1 LPDRD
6 PYHTAFVAGG
16 LRLFASNGRARAV
29 REHDLAMKTQRLR
42 TLTDPRQAQL
52 LVDSYVASAAN
63 LPASA
68 QRQSDLAR
76 LPLAFQERAE
86 KAESDGSVWSA
97 WTSGS
102 EAWLFIGQLNLSR
115 ARERGHPVLEL
126 EVYDYERR
134 TKSRIVAMRGPDG
147 TWRLLKE

>member
-1 LPDRD
+1 
-6 PYHTAFVAGG
+6 
-16 LRLFASNGRARAV
+16 
-29 REHDLAMKTQRLR
+29 MKTQRLR

-68 QRQSDLAR
+68 RRQSDLAR

-86 KAESDGSVWSA
+86 SAESDGSVWSA
-97 WTSGS
+97 WTSGP
-102 EAWLFIGQLNLSR
+102 EAWLFIGQLNLNR
-115 ARERGHPVLEL
+115 ARERGQPVLEL

-134 TKSRIVAMRGPDG
+134 TKCRIVAMRGPDG